1 MVIRIVR
8 TVPTN
13 PFKSVEL
20 PRNADRTNSLAIMVH
35 VFQVIYNVPAN
46 RNVPTDP
53 MKTDALTMNHV
64 RSELVETA
72 RKHKGTTKEI

>member
-35 VFQVIYNVPAN
+35 VFQVIYNVPVN

-53 MKTDALTMNHV
+53 MKNCAV
-64 RSELVETA
+64 S
-72 RKHKGTTKEI
+72 